1 MCSPRN
7 SPAKSNGGL
16 VKNNEIYKPR
26 SFRVQR
32 QRPAP
37 RAAENNNEYQ
47 AKNKNCG
54 HGQEHL
60 CGSWNPGGAATRAK
74 QSPVRSP
81 ARAHFVSF
89 NFTNTTIRRVPSTS
103 VIDVGKKNVEQNRSR
118 SRFGIAFGAPCRCRA
133 SSPLWIGNPHR
144 PSAPGHVDAATA
156 WRRKCERSRRPAACV
171 WPPGYSSRF
180 LSPQQIGLLDYKF
193 LFGRRGAPIGCV
205 PESNME
211 A

>member
-47 AKNKNCG
+47 AKNKDCG

-133 SSPLWIGNPHR
+133 SSGPWALVLAHRSGSVTRIVHPHQVMLMQPPR
-144 PSAPGHVDAATA
+144 GDGRAKGCAGPPQAFGHPVI
-156 WRRKCERSRRPAACV
+156 RPA
-171 WPPGYSSRF
+171 F
-180 LSPQQIGLLDYKF
+180 LARNK
-193 LFGRRGAPIGCV
+193 
-205 PESNME
+205 
-211 A
+211 